1 LPSVKYRD
9 NGKASMLLKAVPDEE
24 YCIRS
29 KAHSHA
35 RAGRVVF
42 CYRCMMMLGK
52 SSEPVLGTLL
62 DF

>member
-1 LPSVKYRD
+1 M
-9 NGKASMLLKAVPDEE
+9 ASMLLKAVPDEE

-29 KAHSHA
+29 ETHSRA

-52 SSEPVLGTLL
+52 SSEPRLGTLL
-62 DF
+62 DY